1 MSKRDLYEVLN
12 VSRTADQETIKK
24 AFRKLALEHHPDRN
38 PGNKEA
44 EEKFREATSA
54 YEILSDADKR
64 AAYDR
69 YGMSAFENGG
79 RGHQSQGFGQ
89 GTDFSSIFEEM
100 FRDMTGGSSQGP
112 QSQNS
117 RGSDIKHDLEIPL
130 DHIFK
135 ESRPELSLRTLVTC
149 DTCDGS
155 GQTDKSAAETCH
167 HCYGSGRQRFQQ
179 GFFMMERTCSSCQ
192 GTGALIQNPCTN
204 CKGQG
209 RLTKTK
215 KISIN
220 IPAGI
225 EEGTRL
231 RIRGEGEA
239 GLRGGPAG
247 DLYVFISIL
256 PHPFFEREGANLFC
270 TVPLPMTKAA
280 LGDKIDVPTIEGG
293 KATITV
299 PEGAQS
305 GQQLRLKGKGM
316 PILQRSSRGD
326 LIVEIIVET
335 PQNLTKKQKDILR
348 DFDTQSKT
356 KKVSPQSQS
365 FLEKM
370 KRLWA

>member
-1 MSKRDLYEVLN
+1 MSKRDLYVVLN
-12 VSRTADQETIKK
+12 VPRTADQDTIKK
-24 AFRKLALEHHPDRN
+24 AFRKLALDHHPDRN

-44 EEKFREATSA
+44 EAKFREATAA

-69 YGMSAFENGG
+69 HGMSAFENGG
-79 RGHQSQGFGQ
+79 RGHQSQGFG
-89 GTDFSSIFEEM
+89 GSDFSSIFEEM
-100 FRDMTGGSSQGP
+100 FRDMTGASSQGP
-112 QSQNS
+112 QAQNA
-117 RGSDIKHDLEIPL
+117 RGSDIKYDLEVPL
-130 DHIFK
+130 EHIFK
-135 ESRPELSLRTLVTC
+135 ESRPEISLRTLVTC
-149 DTCDGS
+149 DTCEGS
-155 GQTDKSAAETCH
+155 GQSDKSSAETCH

-192 GTGALIQNPCTN
+192 GTGALIQHPCTS

-209 RLTKTK
+209 RLSKTK
-215 KISIN
+215 KISLN

-225 EEGTRL
+225 EDGTRL

-239 GLRGGPAG
+239 GLRGGASG

-299 PEGAQS
+299 PEGTQS
-305 GQQLRLKGKGM
+305 GQHLRLKGKGM

-326 LIVEIIVET
+326 LIVEITVET

-348 DFDTQSKT
+348 DFDAQSKT
-356 KKVSPQSQS
+356 KKVSPKTQS

-370 KRLWA
+370 KRLWE